1 MVNAMKNVDRPKKIA
16 LVISASNYERQKN
29 IVKAVHEKI
38 KQLDNYVLYVFTSY
52 GLYYDDN
59 PYDRGE
65 FSIYD
70 LLYET
75 DFDGCILEG
84 NVTSNLLFDKMIK
97 LFVNKKI
104 PFVTVNVEMQD
115 NAEIPFFT
123 FDSYD
128 AGCQIM
134 RHLLKEHHCTKINL
148 VKTPDNGIIA
158 GQLMRAY
165 REMLEEYNIPFD
177 SRRVVDKIVSLQNG
191 KELFHIF
198 KERGVDDAEATV
210 CLHDVLTIG
219 LCLEM
224 EAHGLSVPGD
234 MLLCSL
240 NRSANSLGFRPSI
253 TGVDRMDTKVSQEAL
268 TAIVNMIE
276 NKEVSICNLFQGK
289 IYYGQ
294 SCGCADRQQEGNK
307 QRSKEC
313 QDIIVGK
320 VEAGNQISRMMNYN
334 DSLEEVMSIDELGN
348 CIHKMLMG
356 INCAEYA
363 FCLNKRSIK
372 YIMNENPTDEAED
385 GRHFDRN
392 MVVVTGITKREGELK
407 DYTFP
412 VTQLAPME
420 AKAGDILLFIPVH
433 HKEQV
438 FGYICFLNEYLPIE
452 LYNYRICHESI
463 GISIEN
469 LHRQMIL
476 QNSIKELD
484 KLHMQDALTGLYN
497 RFAWNRFYHKF
508 VEDRKYCVVMIDMDN
523 MKKINDGFGHLA
535 GNNAICI
542 VANVIKNTMQSGDLV
557 IRYGGDEFQIL
568 SYNVNPKYWEN
579 MKQHLNDEIDVHVRQ
594 QKLPYQLGVSL
605 GYAICNEQEISFE
618 ECCEMADKAMY
629 EEKKARKSGRT
640 N

>member
-1 MVNAMKNVDRPKKIA
+1 MKNENKLKKIA

-29 IVKAVHEKI
+29 IVKAMHEKI

-52 GLYYDDN
+52 GLYYDDK

-70 LLYET
+70 LLYEM

-84 NVTSNLLFDKMIK
+84 NVTNELLVQKMME
-97 LFVNKKI
+97 LFVKKKI
-104 PFVTVNVEMQD
+104 PFVTVHVEMLV

-123 FDSYD
+123 FDSYA
-128 AGCQIM
+128 AGRQIM
-134 RHLLKEHHCTKINL
+134 HHLLEEHHCTKINL
-148 VKTPDNGIIA
+148 VKTPDNGIISS
-158 GQLMRAY
+158 QLLCVY
-165 REMLEEYNIPFD
+165 KEMLEKYNIPFD

-198 KERGVDDAEATV
+198 KERGVDDAEATI
-210 CLHDVLTIG
+210 CLHDVLAIG

-224 EAHGLSVPGD
+224 EAHGFGVPED

-240 NRSANSLGFRPSI
+240 NRSVNSLGFSPSI
-253 TGVDRMDTKVSQEAL
+253 TGVDRMDTEVSQAAL
-268 TAIVNMIE
+268 TAVIHMIE
-276 NKEVSICNLFQGK
+276 KKEVFICNLFQGK
-289 IYYGQ
+289 IYYGE
-294 SCGCADRQQEGNK
+294 SCGCGNRQQERNT
-307 QRSKEC
+307 QRRKEC

-334 DSLEEVMSIDELGN
+334 DSLEGVTSIDELGN
-348 CIHKMLMG
+348 CVHKMLQG
-356 INCAEYA
+356 INCKEYA
-363 FCLNKRSIK
+363 FCMNKRSIK
-372 YIMNENPTDEAED
+372 YILNEEISEPVGD

-392 MVVVTGITKREGELK
+392 MVAVTGITKREGKLK
-407 DYTFP
+407 NVTFP
-412 VTQLAPME
+412 ITQLVPME
-420 AKAGDILLFIPVH
+420 TRAGDILLFIPVH

-438 FGYICFLNEYLPIE
+438 YGYMCFLNECLPIE

-469 LHRQMIL
+469 LRRQMIL

-497 RFAWNRFYHKF
+497 RFAWNRFYHRF
-508 VEDRKYCVVMIDMDN
+508 VENRKYCVVMIDMDN
-523 MKKINDGFGHLA
+523 MKKINDNFGHLA
-535 GNNAICI
+535 GNHAICI
-542 VANVIKNTMQSGDLV
+542 VANVIKNIMQPEDLV

-568 SYNVNPKYWEN
+568 SYNIDSTYWEK
-579 MKQHLNDEIDVHVRQ
+579 MKQHLNAEIDVHVKQ
-594 QKLPYQLGVSL
+594 QMLPYPLGVSL
-605 GYAICNEQEISFE
+605 GYAICNEQKLSFE

-629 EEKKARKSGRT
+629 EEKKVRKT
-640 N
+640 EA